1 MNLVHGLS
9 DQIYK
14 HLLYDNINSTL
25 NSLVI
30 LTNSPLPKNGT
41 KVGLDMGVCIRDIH
55 V

>member
-1 MNLVHGLS
+1 MHGPS

-14 HLLYDNINSTL
+14 HLLYDKINSTL

-30 LTNSPLPKNGT
+30 LTKSLLTKNGT